1 MNIHDSGYKRLFS
14 NRTIFRQLV
23 ETFVEEPWVHDLDF
37 ARAERVDKSYVSEH
51 YKETESDILYR
62 VPIVQPD
69 GSKGEIYVYVL
80 LEFQSTVPR
89 FMAVRVLHYLSS
101 IYLDLVQQR
110 ALSSRKRLPAILP
123 IVLYNGEGRWT
134 APERLAE
141 LVADYPP
148 LNEYAVDFG
157 YLKLVEN
164 EFTLGRLLGI
174 RNIISTLFLVEA
186 HYDLNLL
193 STELLALYDEETDR
207 EALNLF
213 VNWFQQLALHGRVD
227 EREYGSLARAIE
239 DKEEVRS
246 MLVKA
251 IQREKQEAFEQG
263 IEQGIEQHRVNTIRA
278 MHRYGIEMA
287 TIADVMSLTIEQVTE
302 LLDNDNASD

>member
-1 MNIHDSGYKRLFS
+1 M
-14 NRTIFRQLV
+14 
-23 ETFVEEPWVHDLDF
+23 
-37 ARAERVDKSYVSEH
+37 
-51 YKETESDILYR
+51 
-62 VPIVQPD
+62 
-69 GSKGEIYVYVL
+69 
-80 LEFQSTVPR
+80 
-89 FMAVRVLHYLSS
+89 
-101 IYLDLVQQR
+101 
-110 ALSSRKRLPAILP
+110 
-123 IVLYNGEGRWT
+123 LYNGEERWT

-213 VNWFQQLALHGRVD
+213 VNWFRQLALHGRVD
-227 EREYGSLARAIE
+227 EREYGSLAQAIE

-263 IEQGIEQHRVNTIRA
+263 IEQGIEQNRIDTVRA
-278 MHRYGIEMA
+278 MHEHGIDMA
-287 TIADVMSLTIEQVTE
+287 TIADVTGLTVEQVAA
-302 LLDNDNASD
+302 LLKGDEART